1 MKPRRFEQHRSKSSM
16 MCNRFSDFNVKSDKG
31 KTPLIVLRC
40 ADNRQLFE
48 GTGKGNGKAMKYAI
62 YEGNLDRLEKKLK
75 RIFNK
80 CKAYGCDFHYEQT
93 GEEFRELKDEK
104 GNKYTARFVLVEAEG
119 TAVINDWE
127 FVAELEHTE
136 KEHSIYIEGYTQK
149 VKYAEQQIR
158 QTKHRIS
165 QIQTG
170 VKNSQLLR
178 DSHRKNTK
186 VWKDRNADVKKYRE
200 RLKEPR
206 TPLKEQNEEL
216 RNLKTRLWKR
226 QKAFDCNV
234 RNKEFYKKVM
244 QEIT

>member
-119 TAVINDWE
+119 TAIINDWE

-136 KEHSIYIEGYTQK
+136 NGNII
-149 VKYAEQQIR
+149 
-158 QTKHRIS
+158 
-165 QIQTG
+165 TG
-170 VKNSQLLR
+170 V
-178 DSHRKNTK
+178 
-186 VWKDRNADVKKYRE
+186 AG
-200 RLKEPR
+200 
-206 TPLKEQNEEL
+206 
-216 RNLKTRLWKR
+216 
-226 QKAFDCNV
+226 
-234 RNKEFYKKVM
+234 
-244 QEIT
+244 